1 MANKNRVLF
10 LLQIL
15 QEQSDEGHPLT
26 TTDIKKAFQAEGCP
40 ATAQTIRSDIRT
52 LRESGYEIISTV
64 RNGVPTAYA
73 FKGRT
78 FEFPELQILVDAVS
92 SSQFITQSKSEK
104 LIQKLSSMS
113 GPSHRGELQPGIF
126 VSEQIKAPNS
136 QIFNIVQKIKEGIR
150 EDRKISFK
158 YYDYTL
164 EKTLT
169 PRHGGEN
176 YIISPYATVWKND
189 RYYLV
194 GYSDKREKIVSFRID
209 RMDPPRNVKQPRIP
223 APSGFSIQDYSS
235 KKLKMYDGP
244 EERVTLSCKKEMVNH
259 IIDCFG
265 KDVEL
270 QNIRDNVFDVTVPV
284 SVSKTFYSWLM
295 QYAGAMVIKGPENVK
310 QEYEDTLRSALTSV
324 DGLK

>member
-1 MANKNRVLF
+1 
-10 LLQIL
+10 
-15 QEQSDEGHPLT
+15 
-26 TTDIKKAFQAEGCP
+26 
-40 ATAQTIRSDIRT
+40 
-52 LRESGYEIISTV
+52 
-64 RNGVPTAYA
+64 
-73 FKGRT
+73 
-78 FEFPELQILVDAVS
+78 
-92 SSQFITQSKSEK
+92 
-104 LIQKLSSMS
+104 MS

-209 RMDPPRNVKQPRIP
+209 RMDPPRTVKQPRIP

-235 KKLKMYDGP
+235 KKFKMYDGP

>member
-10 LLQIL
+10 LLQML
-15 QEQSDEGHPLT
+15 QERSDEGHPLT

-73 FKGRT
+73 FKDRA
-78 FEFPELQILVDAVS
+78 FEYPELQILVDAVS
-92 SSQFITQSKSEK
+92 SSQFITHNKSEK
-104 LIQKLSSMS
+104 LIQKLSNMS

-126 VSEQIKAPNS
+126 VSDQVKAPNA

-150 EDRKISFK
+150 EDLKISFK

-164 EKTLT
+164 EKTLV
-169 PRHGGEN
+169 PRHNGEN
-176 YIISPYATVWKND
+176 YIVSPYATVWKND

-209 RMDPPRNVKQPRIP
+209 RMDPPRTVKQQRVPEP
-223 APSGFSIQDYSS
+223 ADFSIQDYSS
-235 KKLKMYDGP
+235 KTFKMYDGP
-244 EERVTLSCKKEMVNH
+244 EEQVTLSCKKEMINH

-265 KDVEL
+265 RDVDL
-270 QNIRDNVFDVTVPV
+270 QNIQGDRFDVTVPV
-284 SVSKTFYSWLM
+284 AVSKTFYSWLM
-295 QYAGAMVIKGPENVK
+295 QYAGSMVIKSPENVK
-310 QEYEDTLRSALTSV
+310 KEYQETLRLALSNA
-324 DGLK
+324 DELK